1 MKAALYIRVST
12 DKQASEG
19 TSLEVQ
25 EEKLLKFCSMQD
37 WQVHRLYA
45 DRGISGKDTERPQFQ
60 ALMQE
65 ARQKQFDVVVVTKLD
80 RFGRSLRDLINS
92 IHELNSIGIQFTSVN
107 DNINTTTPNGKLLFH
122 VLGAFAE
129 FEREIIKERMMAGI
143 AKARQE
149 GRQLGRVPM
158 GYKVVNGEVL
168 IDSEK
173 AELVKTI
180 FQAYAAGETAW
191 RISQRLNM
199 KPSTV
204 SYILKNRFYAD
215 PGCNGGHE
223 PLVDRELFE
232 TIQPFLNSNRR
243 PYQPVRP
250 LVPSASIQNS
260 IVSASQTA

>member
-25 EEKLLKFCSMQD
+25 EEKLHKFCSFQG
-37 WQVHRLYA
+37 WEVFKLYA

-60 ALMQE
+60 VLMQD

-92 IHELNSIGIQFTSVN
+92 IHELNAIGIQFTSVN

-129 FEREIIKERMMAGI
+129 FEREIIKERMLTGI
-143 AKARQE
+143 VRARQE
-149 GRQLGRVPM
+149 GRQIGRVPM
-158 GYKVVNGEVL
+158 GYKVVDGEVVL
-168 IDSEK
+168 DTEK
-173 AELVKTI
+173 AELVKGI
-180 FQAYAAGETAW
+180 FKAYASGETAW
-191 RISQRLNM
+191 KISTRLEI

-204 SYILKNRFYAD
+204 SYILKNRFYANSKT
-215 PGCNGGHE
+215 NGWHE
-223 PLVDRELFE
+223 PLVSLELFE
-232 TIQPFLNSNRR
+232 AIQPILNTHRR
-243 PYQPVRP
+243 PYQPVKP
-250 LVPSASIQNS
+250 LLMQETASAEIKPLNT
-260 IVSASQTA
+260 I